1 MSTSTIVRKKRTS
14 RNSKSTST
22 SRNSKS
28 TSTSRNSKSTPR
40 KTKRRRKEPKSHFL
54 EDNLD
59 LLFDSLQ
66 GKTIGLMSGCFCPP
80 HKGHYNS
87 FLRMLQ
93 NRELDLD
100 ILVLESLNEK
110 KAEGSRHGTPYSH
123 SVFAL
128 NMFANYLEEKTGK
141 KVLVRNAFGALY
153 EGKGYNLLNYSYIPS
168 SVKKVYR
175 ITIFDEIYEKNPR
188 KPKTLKEIQR
198 IFFYN
203 LRKEEDKYEEKIFF
217 RREIEK
223 NNIDKLSATKFV
235 RAIKEGR
242 DVSKFI
248 NHLSESDQKK
258 YISETL
264 KYSEYLN

>member
-22 SRNSKS
+22 SRNSN
-28 TSTSRNSKSTPR
+28 TTPR

-59 LLFDSLQ
+59 ILFDSLN

-100 ILVLESLNEK
+100 ILVLESLNDK
-110 KAEGSRHGTPYSH
+110 KAESSRHGTPFSH

-141 KVLVRNAFGALY
+141 KVLVRNAMGALY
-153 EGKGYNLLNYSYIPS
+153 KDKGYN
-168 SVKKVYR
+168 
-175 ITIFDEIYEKNPR
+175 
-188 KPKTLKEIQR
+188 
-198 IFFYN
+198 
-203 LRKEEDKYEEKIFF
+203 
-217 RREIEK
+217 
-223 NNIDKLSATKFV
+223 
-235 RAIKEGR
+235 
-242 DVSKFI
+242 
-248 NHLSESDQKK
+248 
-258 YISETL
+258 
-264 KYSEYLN
+264 